1 VESVLVMLWDLKM
14 FAVGGIWGCS
24 SRWFVEESSL
34 EILSEFL
41 DTDGVQ
47 VFFVF
52 EVIFLALTFFSL
64 NFSSIFSHFFDF

>member
-1 VESVLVMLWDLKM
+1 M

-24 SRWFVEESSL
+24 SCWFVEESSL

-41 DTDGVQ
+41 DTGGIQ

-52 EVIFLALTFFSL
+52 EVIF
-64 NFSSIFSHFFDF
+64 FFDVVVFDKKDILII